1 MRTKPPT
8 FRSAVIDLLG
18 SLLLSTAK
26 VGAVVVGVGLLLSF
40 IFAPGMCACSPKWK
54 AYVAAMKS
62 DLRNLASVEEAYYA
76 DHETYVA
83 SESDLDYTASLGV
96 SIHINQA
103 TADGWWASA
112 IHSGTTMQCAIFV
125 GDVEPPA
132 ADAQLGA
139 PYCWEP

>member
-1 MRTKPPT
+1 MRTEPPT
-8 FRSAVIDLLG
+8 FRSAVMALLDLL
-18 SLLLSTAK
+18 LLNAAK
-26 VGAVVVGVGLLLSF
+26 VGAVAIGVLLLSVML
-40 IFAPGMCACSPKWK
+40 APRACGCSTREG
-54 AYVAAMKS
+54 AYRAAMKS
-62 DLRNLASVEEAYYA
+62 DLRYLASAEEAYYA
-76 DHETYVA
+76 DHETYAA
-83 SESDLDYTASLGV
+83 SESDLDYASSVGV

-132 ADAQLGA
+132 SDAQPGA